1 MLRLTIQEFPLEN
14 LSAGK
19 NATGWIT
26 GRRTLTAPLMINASI
41 LKHTF

>member
-1 MLRLTIQEFPLEN
+1 LTIQEFPLEN

-26 GRRTLTAPLMINASI
+26 GRSKKCYVAPLTD
-41 LKHTF
+41 LF